1 VRVAK
6 ILHHHFN
13 TSEPAA
19 VVEAINIAVTDGL
32 YSRHRPLVSFL
43 ESEDAVRLNLEGTFA
58 RSAGG
63 DPELKNSVYTFIFL
77 LLYRV

>member
-6 ILHHHFN
+6 ILCHHFN

-19 VVEAINIAVTDGL
+19 VVEAINITITDGL

-43 ESEDAVRLNLEGTFA
+43 ESKDTVRLNLEGAFA
-58 RSAGG
+58 RSARG
-63 DPELKNSVYTFIFL
+63 DPKLKNSVYTFIFL
-77 LLYRV
+77 LLYHV